1 MASDCLGLPLI
12 ASNCLEW
19 TLIASN
25 CRLLRIECERRPDG
39 SGAGSRRQHGHTSV
53 QRHARLSSPCA
64 VIDCAFHPFDCAF
77 HPRERLMRA
86 SELDWWPLMAS
97 DDL

>member
-64 VIDCAFHPFDCAF
+64 AIIAPFI
-77 HPRERLMRA
+77 
-86 SELDWWPLMAS
+86 PLIAPFIPVR
-97 DDL
+97 DH